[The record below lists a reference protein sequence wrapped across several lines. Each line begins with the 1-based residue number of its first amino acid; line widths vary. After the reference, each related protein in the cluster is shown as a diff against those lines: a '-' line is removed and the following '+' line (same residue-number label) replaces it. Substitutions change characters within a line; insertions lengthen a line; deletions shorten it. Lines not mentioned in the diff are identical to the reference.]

1 MSEPVKILPMA
12 KLLRLAKE
20 KEERELA
27 EREGVGKTP
36 ALAVISEPL
45 ATQTDEPASTSGIR
59 KNSRTISDRA
69 VSSKTE
75 VSLGIVS
82 QTIPREA
89 TAINENLSNPA
100 QSVGELFSESQEILE
115 KSESTGDEIQ
125 PAIFYRTIP
134 HETILRE
141 TSPINVLS
149 QKVTI
154 GIRVVDPAKG
164 YYPIFNDISDRLI
177 PELQLDPYEQSVLQR
192 LYRLSRGWKKEA
204 CEVGLGTLAK
214 QCVMSRSQVQ
224 RSIAKLIEKGLIE
237 NLGSIRKGGKE
248 GNRYRVLA
256 GIPMET
262 GKIGHQRGDTHKT
275 ILHETISEQT
285 IPSETIISEEAS
297 RFCEDTE
304 VSPGIV
310 RGDTNKNK
318 DKDFKDNTHTQ
329 AGVRVRS
336 KFTIEECRRYAEHL
350 RSTGQ
355 GINNPGGYATT
366 IHRTGE
372 ADLLIETFLR
382 PEATVPSSNLDTS
395 QCPDCNG
402 TGFYYPQGVEAGVA
416 RCKHERLRRE
426 GE

>member
-1 MSEPVKILPMA
+1 MSEPVKVLPMA

-20 KEERELA
+20 KEERERA
-27 EREGVGKTP
+27 EREGAGKTSST
-36 ALAVISEPL
+36 AVVHKPL
-45 ATQTDEPASTSGIR
+45 ASQTDEPSTTSELR
-59 KNSRTISDRA
+59 ENSRSIPEQA
-69 VSSKTE
+69 ASSKS
-75 VSLGIVS
+75 VSSLGIVS
-82 QTIPREA
+82 QTIPRED
-89 TAINENLSNPA
+89 TVINDNSSHPDQRMDEWLSH
-100 QSVGELFSESQEILE
+100 SQEISKANKAGENEVLTTIP
-115 KSESTGDEIQ
+115 SQ
-125 PAIFYRTIP
+125 TIP
-134 HETILRE
+134 HQTIFRENLPKETTFRG
-141 TSPINVLS
+141 
-149 QKVTI
+149 VTI
-154 GIRVVDPAKG
+154 GVKEVDPAKG
-164 YYPIFNDISDRLI
+164 YYPVFNDISDRLI

-192 LYRLSRGWKKEA
+192 LYRLSRGWKKEE

-237 NLGSIRKGGKE
+237 NLGSVRKGGKE

-256 GIPMET
+256 GIPVESRKSGQQAT
-262 GKIGHQRGDTHKT
+262 STRQT
-275 ILHETISEQT
+275 IPHETIPEKTISSVTMVTEEGSRVSE
-285 IPSETIISEEAS
+285 A
-297 RFCEDTE
+297 TE

-310 RGDTNKNK
+310 SGTTNKNK
-318 DKDFKDNTHTQ
+318 YKDLKNNTHTQ
-329 AGVRVRS
+329 AGVRVGS

-372 ADLLIETFLR
+372 ADLLIEGFLH
-382 PEATVPSSNLDTS
+382 PEAAAPSSNLDAS

-416 RCKHERLRRE
+416 RCKHERLRKE